1 MNDQGPRRSHPMLSG
16 PRPTLERPRRMP
28 LGRLGLL
35 LALILVSFQV
45 LAGAHEVEHLIQG
58 EADYCPIC
66 QDAAAPALPALS
78 LTVAPLVLP
87 DGSGTPAL
95 TIANPA
101 VRSRHGRHARA
112 PPV

>member
-1 MNDQGPRRSHPMLSG
+1 MLSG
-16 PRPTLERPRRMP
+16 QRRALERPRRIP

-35 LALILVSFQV
+35 FALMLAAYQV
-45 LAGAHEVEHLIQG
+45 LAGAHEVEHLVQG

-78 LTVAPLVLP
+78 LIVAPLVLP
-87 DGSGTPAL
+87 ESADTTAL
-95 TIANPA
+95 TVANPA